1 MYVSGSGSFACLDT
15 LFRLSRCS
23 GVFFLFLAVAAAA
36 VVVVA
41 AAAVGV
47 FTGLSLCMRPTMLVM
62 WS

>member
-1 MYVSGSGSFACLDT
+1 MSVGQGHLLALT
-15 LFRLSRCS
+15 LFSACRAAV
-23 GVFFLFLAVAAAA
+23 GFFFLFLAVAAAA